1 MRFLHSGFPSVC
13 YRAGNRGVPI
23 LLALRLRPLFIL
35 LSAEASA
42 RPGRRLCQE
51 SGRTT
56 ARRLVSVLA
65 HLRPWSSYPR
75 RKPGMGTRS
84 ICNHCAAAG
93 PRTCKMVSGSCS
105 ARLSVC
111 VCEQGSEGVRCAGGA
126 LCARVSGKVSRRLEL
141 GLTARAEREQ
151 LHTLNLSPLPSPPP
165 LPLPSPPTPLPA
177 PSKLSDWSMGQ
188 KFLWRRLGAD
198 VTGRIV
204 PFRDPGGS
212 AHAAGCRLEAGGGS
226 SGPGGSQVA
235 ERSTQHPGGGTT
247 PAGFPWRFL
256 WV

>member
-51 SGRTT
+51 SSRTT

-93 PRTCKMVSGSCS
+93 LGTCKMVSGSCS

-165 LPLPSPPTPLPA
+165 LPLPSPPTPP
-177 PSKLSDWSMGQ
+177 PG
-188 KFLWRRLGAD
+188 
-198 VTGRIV
+198 
-204 PFRDPGGS
+204 PFQ
-212 AHAAGCRLEAGGGS
+212 AL
-226 SGPGGSQVA
+226 
-235 ERSTQHPGGGTT
+235 
-247 PAGFPWRFL
+247 
-256 WV
+256 

>member
-1 MRFLHSGFPSVC
+1 MC
-13 YRAGNRGVPI
+13 RG
-23 LLALRLRPLFIL
+23 
-35 LSAEASA
+35 
-42 RPGRRLCQE
+42 
-51 SGRTT
+51 
-56 ARRLVSVLA
+56 
-65 HLRPWSSYPR
+65 
-75 RKPGMGTRS
+75 
-84 ICNHCAAAG
+84 CA
-93 PRTCKMVSGSCS
+93 
-105 ARLSVC
+105 
-111 VCEQGSEGVRCAGGA
+111 VCE
-126 LCARVSGKVSRRLEL
+126 RVSGKVSRRLEP
-141 GLTARAEREQ
+141 GLTAQAEREQ

-165 LPLPSPPTPLPA
+165 LPLPSPPAPPSPA
-177 PSKLSDWSMGQ
+177 PSKLSDWPMGQ

-198 VTGRIV
+198 VTDRIV

>member
-1 MRFLHSGFPSVC
+1 MCG
-13 YRAGNRGVPI
+13 G
-23 LLALRLRPLFIL
+23 
-35 LSAEASA
+35 
-42 RPGRRLCQE
+42 
-51 SGRTT
+51 
-56 ARRLVSVLA
+56 
-65 HLRPWSSYPR
+65 
-75 RKPGMGTRS
+75 
-84 ICNHCAAAG
+84 CA
-93 PRTCKMVSGSCS
+93 V
-105 ARLSVC
+105 
-111 VCEQGSEGVRCAGGA
+111 
-126 LCARVSGKVSRRLEL
+126 CARVSGKVSRRLEP

-165 LPLPSPPTPLPA
+165 LPLPSPPTPPSPS
-177 PSKLSDWSMGQ
+177 PSKLSDWPMGQ

-226 SGPGGSQVA
+226 SGRGGSQVA

>member
-1 MRFLHSGFPSVC
+1 MSKGARVC
-13 YRAGNRGVPI
+13 GVRGV
-23 LLALRLRPLFIL
+23 
-35 LSAEASA
+35 
-42 RPGRRLCQE
+42 
-51 SGRTT
+51 
-56 ARRLVSVLA
+56 
-65 HLRPWSSYPR
+65 
-75 RKPGMGTRS
+75 
-84 ICNHCAAAG
+84 
-93 PRTCKMVSGSCS
+93 
-105 ARLSVC
+105 
-111 VCEQGSEGVRCAGGA
+111 GGCTV
-126 LCARVSGKVSRRLEL
+126 CARVSGKVSRRLEP

-165 LPLPSPPTPLPA
+165 LPLPSPPNPPSPA

>member
-141 GLTARAEREQ
+141 GLTARAESEQ

-165 LPLPSPPTPLPA
+165 LPLPSPPTPP
-177 PSKLSDWSMGQ
+177 PS
-188 KFLWRRLGAD
+188 
-198 VTGRIV
+198 
-204 PFRDPGGS
+204 PFQ
-212 AHAAGCRLEAGGGS
+212 AL
-226 SGPGGSQVA
+226 
-235 ERSTQHPGGGTT
+235 
-247 PAGFPWRFL
+247 
-256 WV
+256 